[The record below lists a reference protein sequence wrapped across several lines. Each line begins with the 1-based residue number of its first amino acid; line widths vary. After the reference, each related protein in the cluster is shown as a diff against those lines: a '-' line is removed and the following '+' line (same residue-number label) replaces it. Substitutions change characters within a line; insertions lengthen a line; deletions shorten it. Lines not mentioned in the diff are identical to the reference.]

1 MKVELNTLF
10 SVADVQRGF
19 FPSRSTK
26 WIKSTFSGGKYGA
39 VIRDSYGWMISAG
52 AIAEYQRR
60 HAVGLA
66 VVRPVRPVQLGNLK
80 QFAG

>member
-1 MKVELNTLF
+1 MKVDLNTLF

-19 FPSRSTK
+19 FPSRSTR
-26 WIKSTFSGGKYGA
+26 WIKDTFAAGSYGP
-39 VIRDSYGWMISAG
+39 VVRDGYGWMISA
-52 AIAEYQRR
+52 AALAEYQRR

-66 VVRPVRPVQLGNLK
+66 VVPDRATQHANLK